1 MITIGAKIE
10 HPSKGEGVIFGETD
24 NTWRIYFK
32 DSGEEQIGKA
42 YDGLDL
48 IEAGDDNSSTGITL
62 EDVVAAVENVFDSY
76 YDATE
81 IVEMADKWDGGKLIL
96 QPGDTDMQGKEIPI
110 DTFFH
115 KIVMMRDR
123 LRVLEQNVNSHKTL
137 AESEK
142 IQLQQYITR
151 IYGSMTTFNV
161 LFKSKNDYFT
171 GEKK

>member
-10 HPSKGEGVIFGETD
+10 HPSKGEGVIFGETE

-32 DSGEEQIGKA
+32 DSGEEEIGKA
-42 YDGLDL
+42 YDGLAL
-48 IEAGDDNSSTGITL
+48 IEPGDDNASTGITL

-81 IVEMADKWDGGKLIL
+81 IVEMADKWDGGTLIL

-115 KIVMMRDR
+115 KIR
-123 LRVLEQNVNSHKTL
+123 L
-137 AESEK
+137 
-142 IQLQQYITR
+142 
-151 IYGSMTTFNV
+151 
-161 LFKSKNDYFT
+161 KN
-171 GEKK
+171 E